1 MKTYFKEIKIVLS
14 LLVLFSIIEV
24 FKGEVLKFLGLGE
37 SILIISLLYMVDF
50 ILMFMLYIFGKRT
63 LMYSIEQEKQY
74 RELVEYSP
82 EPMLIHREGTFIYVN
97 ESGAKLFGFNHPEQL
112 LNHRIEEFI
121 DEQSYKKLEKIE
133 RADGLKKEEL
143 TINRADGEMTDLETV
158 STTVE
163 FGGGLARKVSVR
175 DITAQNRKTNALK
188 EVSNRDEL
196 TGLLNRRGFIEKTNS
211 NLVKTKKVTTRLGV
225 MFIDLDGFK
234 QVNDTFGH
242 EKGDLVLQ
250 RVGEYLME
258 CVSEK
263 DIVAR
268 LGGDEFIIFIPD
280 ANEQDCIRLAKKIIE
295 PQNPYVTPSIGIAL
309 SPKDGR
315 SIETLIKHAD
325 MAMYEAKK
333 TGKNKYHF
341 FGSDSSNV

>member
-1 MKTYFKEIKIVLS
+1 
-14 LLVLFSIIEV
+14 
-24 FKGEVLKFLGLGE
+24 
-37 SILIISLLYMVDF
+37 
-50 ILMFMLYIFGKRT
+50 
-63 LMYSIEQEKQY
+63 
-74 RELVEYSP
+74 
-82 EPMLIHREGTFIYVN
+82 
-97 ESGAKLFGFNHPEQL
+97 
-112 LNHRIEEFI
+112 
-121 DEQSYKKLEKIE
+121 
-133 RADGLKKEEL
+133 
-143 TINRADGEMTDLETV
+143 MTDLKP
-158 STTVE
+158 
-163 FGGGLARKVSVR
+163 FPRLLNLAVDCKVSVR

-211 NLVKTKKVTTRLGV
+211 NLIKTKKVTTRLGV

-280 ANEQDCIRLAKKIIE
+280 ANEQDCIRLAEKIIE